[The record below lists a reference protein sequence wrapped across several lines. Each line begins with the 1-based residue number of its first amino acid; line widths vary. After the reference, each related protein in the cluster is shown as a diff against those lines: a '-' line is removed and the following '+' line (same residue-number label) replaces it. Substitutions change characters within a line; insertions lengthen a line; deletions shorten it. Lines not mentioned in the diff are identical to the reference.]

1 VPAPNTVA
9 VLYFDNLTRDSAYTY
24 LADGLSEE
32 LISRLGQVRRLD
44 VKSRFESR
52 RVRERRD
59 AGTAELGRSLN
70 VTYLLSGSVQ
80 SVGGRIRVSVE
91 LVRTPTGARVWSD
104 VLNHAGSDLLGAQE
118 EIVRS
123 VVLAVVGQLLPEE
136 RVVLG
141 RRVTRDSAAYDLYLR
156 GRFFFS
162 RHTQRDLQRAIELYE
177 QALGRDSSFAL
188 GWAGIAQVW
197 GWLADDFSPP
207 LEAYPRVR
215 EAAERSLALDST
227 VALAHLALA
236 YTAQML
242 DLDFAR
248 AETLARR
255 AVASDPRLA
264 DAYAFLSYLLLQRG
278 RPTDAL
284 EVSRQAWELD
294 SLSAVVATSRF
305 LTLTGLD
312 LPEEALRLARSV
324 REREVGDATFWALL
338 EAQASILVRDCEG
351 AREILSDIHPRGPRF
366 YWTEGL
372 MAACLDRV
380 LDARVALDS
389 LAAVARR
396 AYVAPTWFATVHAA
410 LGDIDEA
417 FEWLERGYEGRD
429 FFVLFV
435 TSHPWWLVHIQADPR
450 FPALMLRIGL
460 PWPAPELPN

>member
-141 RRVTRDSAAYDLYLR
+141 RRVTRDSGAYDLYLR

-162 RHTQRDLQRAIELYE
+162 RHTHRDLQRAIELYE

-207 LEAYPRVR
+207 L
-215 EAAERSLALDST
+215 
-227 VALAHLALA
+227 
-236 YTAQML
+236 
-242 DLDFAR
+242 
-248 AETLARR
+248 
-255 AVASDPRLA
+255 
-264 DAYAFLSYLLLQRG
+264 
-278 RPTDAL
+278 
-284 EVSRQAWELD
+284 
-294 SLSAVVATSRF
+294 
-305 LTLTGLD
+305 
-312 LPEEALRLARSV
+312 
-324 REREVGDATFWALL
+324 
-338 EAQASILVRDCEG
+338 
-351 AREILSDIHPRGPRF
+351 
-366 YWTEGL
+366 
-372 MAACLDRV
+372 
-380 LDARVALDS
+380 
-389 LAAVARR
+389 
-396 AYVAPTWFATVHAA
+396 
-410 LGDIDEA
+410 
-417 FEWLERGYEGRD
+417 
-429 FFVLFV
+429 
-435 TSHPWWLVHIQADPR
+435 
-450 FPALMLRIGL
+450 PALMLRIGL